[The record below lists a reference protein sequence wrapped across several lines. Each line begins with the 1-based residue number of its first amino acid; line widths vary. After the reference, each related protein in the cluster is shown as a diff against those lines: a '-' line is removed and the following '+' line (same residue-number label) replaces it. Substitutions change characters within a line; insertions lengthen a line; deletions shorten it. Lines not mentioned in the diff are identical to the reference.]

1 MQKQKKKI
9 FLTGGN
15 GFIGKNIQEELGK
28 TYEIFT
34 PGHLELELTDA
45 FAVKR
50 YLDEHPVDAI
60 IHAANIGGNR
70 KQNNLSN
77 IVEVNLRMFFNI
89 VRARKKGVKLI
100 FCGSGAEY
108 DKSRDIKNIR
118 EEDFGERVPADDY
131 GFYKYV
137 CSKVIENLEDAVSF
151 RIFGL
156 YGKYE
161 DADLRFISS
170 SIKKVLSG
178 EPIEIWQNVIFDYVY
193 VSDFVRI
200 VEHAIEHDMNE
211 KFYNVGTGI
220 SIDLVTLAKKVQ
232 KILGRDTGIVVK
244 KEGFNNEYTNNSE
257 RLRSELSH
265 LQFINYDEGIRR
277 LAEAIQISSD

>member
-1 MQKQKKKI
+1 MQERRKKI

-15 GFIGKNIQEELGK
+15 GFIGKNIQEQLGA
-28 TYEIFT
+28 TYDILA
-34 PGHLELELTDA
+34 PRHSELELTDTL
-45 FAVKR
+45 AVQE
-50 YLDEHPVDAI
+50 YLDKHSFDVI

-70 KQNNLSN
+70 KQNNLPN

-89 VRARKKGVKLI
+89 VRARKSGVKLV

-108 DKSRDIKNIR
+108 DKSRDIKKIR
-118 EEDFGERVPADDY
+118 ETDFDERVPKDDY

-137 CSKVIENLEDAVSF
+137 CSKMIENLEDALSF

-170 SIKKVLSG
+170 SIKRVLKG
-178 EPIEIWQNVIFDYVY
+178 EPIEIWQNVVFDYVY
-193 VSDFVRI
+193 VSDFVHI
-200 VEHAIEHDMNE
+200 LQHAIEHNMNE
-211 KFYNVGTGI
+211 KFYNIGAGTP
-220 SIDLVTLAKKVQ
+220 IDLVTIAKKIH
-232 KILGRDTGIVVK
+232 KILGRDTGIVIK
-244 KEGFNNEYTNNSE
+244 NEGLNNEYTNNSE

-265 LQFINYDEGIRR
+265 MQFMDYDEGISE
-277 LAEAIQISSD
+277 LAETIRLSS